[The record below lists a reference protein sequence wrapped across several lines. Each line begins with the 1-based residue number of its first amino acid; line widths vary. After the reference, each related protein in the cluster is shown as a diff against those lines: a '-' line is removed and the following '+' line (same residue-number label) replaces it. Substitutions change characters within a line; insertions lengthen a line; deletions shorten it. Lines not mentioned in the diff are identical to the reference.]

1 MMKNENKRFIM
12 ARIKLL
18 PILVCFVFIV
28 LFVSMLVSVAFIYLM
43 DYLHVLKPLTS
54 RRFPIIIMFMLIIS
68 LLVSIIITTIA
79 GNRTLR
85 PLNKIIDATKEIA
98 AGNFDIRLENRYP
111 YEFSRLTKSVN
122 EMAKELG
129 SIETLRDDFVS
140 TISHEYKTPIVSI
153 KGFAKLIKKGN
164 LSKERQNEYLDI
176 IISESE
182 RLTQLSNN
190 VLLLSKVTSSDR
202 MSDITEFLLDEQLRK
217 AILLLE
223 SRIKT
228 KNITLNMELDSCT
241 IQTNEELL
249 NQVWINLLTNAI
261 KFTKDNGTIS
271 LKLVNDREKV
281 QVVIE
286 DNGIGMDEEV
296 TKHIFDKFY
305 QGDSSHSS
313 QGNGLGLALVKRII
327 DLCNGSIEVYSEL
340 DKGSKFIV
348 ELPVNYN
355 N

>member
-1 MMKNENKRFIM
+1 
-12 ARIKLL
+12 
-18 PILVCFVFIV
+18 
-28 LFVSMLVSVAFIYLM
+28 
-43 DYLHVLKPLTS
+43 
-54 RRFPIIIMFMLIIS
+54 MFMLIIS

-164 LSKERQNEYLDI
+164 LSKERQDEYLDI

-228 KNITLNMELDSCT
+228 KNITLDMELDSCT
-241 IQTNEELL
+241 IQANEELL

-261 KFTKDNGTIS
+261 KFTKDNGTIT

-313 QGNGLGLALVKRII
+313 QGNGLGLALVKRIV